1 MQISFLSDAYF
12 RRYTVFKQGHSVP
25 LTIFLCSYNRFNNV
39 RNKDKAR
46 SALKLQP
53 NKLERNNVIFID
65 PLPFR

>member
-1 MQISFLSDAYF
+1 MQLSFLSHAYF
-12 RRYTVFKQGHSVP
+12 RGYSVFKQGLSVP
-25 LTIFLCSYNRFNNV
+25 LASFLCSYNRFNNV